1 MRSQVPP
8 SERFGRQNAERE
20 QQRRDLDDALRLA
33 GSQFVRL
40 FEKMQALIANLQT
53 TVTNLVNALTYT
65 RAQIDSK
72 IASPGNITPGNVTA
86 SGRGTFPVGVNS
98 TGVYGTLLT
107 YGGPYS
113 SQYVHQDGTMG
124 YVPSTRRLKQ
134 DIETWAF
141 DPVVISYLRVVTFR
155 YIDAVDPL
163 GGEAAEE
170 LGLIAEEVHELGLHW
185 LVDYKLVYTD
195 EGAQAVPPYQGERA
209 VLPFG
214 VKLERIALVLVTWA
228 QSIEARLDAA
238 GI

>member
-8 SERFGRQNAERE
+8 SEHFGKQNAERE
-20 QQRRDLDDALRLA
+20 EQRRGVADALRID

-40 FEKMQALIANLQT
+40 YEKMQALVANLQT

-72 IASPGNITPGNVTA
+72 IASPGNISPGNVSA
-86 SGRGTFPVGVNS
+86 SGRGTFPAGVTS
-98 TGVYGTLLT
+98 TGVYNTLLT

-124 YVPSTRRLKQ
+124 FVPSSRRFKQ
-134 DIETWAF
+134 DIESWTF
-141 DPVVISYLRVVTFR
+141 DPATISYLRVVTFR
-155 YIDAVDPL
+155 YIDAVERL
-163 GGEAAEE
+163 GDEAASE

-185 LVDYKLVYTD
+185 LVDYKLIYTD
-195 EGAQAVPPYQGERA
+195 EGAKAVPPYQGERA

-214 VKLERIALVLVTWA
+214 VKIERISLVLIGWA